1 VTVCVID
8 DCQEKIIFIEQIDCG
23 AVGRFTVISIT
34 AIIRLYAGIRF
45 LMATV
50 LGRKSWY
57 RD

>member
-8 DCQEKIIFIEQIDCG
+8 DCQEKIIFIGQIHCG

-50 LGRKSWY
+50 LGRKS
-57 RD
+57 